1 MIDRNEGYTTQL
13 KIEVEADQDK
23 LNKLR
28 EEFQESSLYN
38 MLVNKKDKEKYLNEF
53 SEIKKNLI
61 EYERISKALE
71 DSQSEAF
78 KQSFENAEQITE
90 ELQKQLEIRKQYL
103 QDKGVLEKEKEP
115 EIEDPLKAF
124 KENFKNYLKD
134 GVKKAFEEIGGK
146 LAELLEKPLET
157 LLEGFRNAWDQL
169 LEASSYNIGSSL
181 FAKNVMSSTQ
191 MTYGLS
197 NAQAYGF
204 DLAREMLG
212 DLSEEDVFM
221 MNDTQR
227 AKFNELVDKYTKQ
240 YEEWQ
245 SSDLFD
251 NLEEFTIEFAE
262 FKRDTINELAQF
274 FVENKSEIKMT
285 MKALI
290 TGMEFITKALSSIV
304 SWFGSSGTSQ
314 SDALS
319 KTSDL
324 ISNYATNKNVNVNQT
339 NNYNNV
345 NSENKAWLQNSGDM
359 SYRQI
364 INYLSNSK

>member
-1 MIDRNEGYTTQL
+1 MINSNEGYTTKL
-13 KIEVEADQDK
+13 KIEVEADKDK
-23 LNKLR
+23 LNQLR
-28 EEFQESSLYN
+28 EQFQESSLYN
-38 MLVNKKDKEKYLNEF
+38 MLINKKDKEKYLNEF

-71 DSQSEAF
+71 DSQTEAF

-103 QDKGVLEKEKEP
+103 EGKGIIEKEKED
-115 EIEDPLKAF
+115 EIDSPLKAF
-124 KENFKNYLKD
+124 KDNFKSYLKD
-134 GVKKAFEEIGGK
+134 GIKDAFDEIGGK

-169 LEASSYNIGSSL
+169 IDAASYNIGSSL
-181 FAKNVMSSTQ
+181 FAKDVMSSSQ

-212 DLSEEDVFM
+212 GLSEEDVFM

-227 AKFNELVDKYTKQ
+227 AKFNELMDKYIKQ

-245 SSDLFD
+245 SSGIFE

-274 FVENKSEIKMT
+274 FVENKSEIKMS

-290 TGMEFITKALSSIV
+290 TGMEYITKALSTIV
-304 SWFGSSGTSQ
+304 GWFGSSGISN
-314 SDALS
+314 SEALS
-319 KTSDL
+319 RTSDL
-324 ISNYATNKNVNVNQT
+324 ISNYSTNKSVNVNQT
-339 NNYNNV
+339 NNYTNV
-345 NSENKAWLQNSGDM
+345 NADNKPWLQNAGDM

-364 INYLSNSK
+364 INYLQSSK